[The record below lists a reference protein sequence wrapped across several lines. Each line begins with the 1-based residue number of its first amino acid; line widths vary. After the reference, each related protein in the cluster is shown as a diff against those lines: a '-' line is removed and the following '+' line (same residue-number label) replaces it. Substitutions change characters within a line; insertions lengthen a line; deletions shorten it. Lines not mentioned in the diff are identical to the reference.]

1 MAYIRR
7 LPPRK
12 DGKPGKWQATVRHPS
27 GRKMTKTDA
36 LKRVVEAWGDETER
50 SFRMGDVP
58 AERGR
63 GLTVQ
68 QWHDRWIKA
77 RNVAAT
83 TAHEERLRLDRYVLP
98 RWGSWPL
105 RSIGRIDV
113 QAWVTELGRERGA
126 HVTFGCYQVLRK
138 MLIDAELEGF
148 LSVSPCRKID
158 LPKLERPA
166 PRWLSRE
173 EYDRLLLAFDGVPQ
187 GDQWRAM
194 VAVAC
199 NSGLRS
205 GELAGLD
212 VGAVDFERGLIRVD
226 QVMTKF
232 GMRSYPKSESS
243 RRMAP
248 VSADA
253 LELLWPTVADR
264 PAASPVFP
272 APRGGRLDQSNF
284 LKTVWHPALERADIE
299 PVRAYVTRHTFASW
313 MVQDGVP
320 LWDIAQ
326 ALGHSSLDFVSR
338 YAFLQPNAHD
348 TIRAAFAR
356 RRGASVAQQPPA
368 VTPPGRVVAGQ
379 DSEQT
384 G

>member
-27 GRKMTKTDA
+27 GRKVTKTDA
-36 LKRVVEAWGDETER
+36 LKRVVEAWAAETEAAIRNGEIR
-50 SFRMGDVP
+50 S
-58 AERGR
+58 ERGR
-63 GLTVQ
+63 GVTVQ
-68 QWHDRWIKA
+68 QWHDRWIEA
-77 RNVAAT
+77 RNIAAT
-83 TAHEERLRLDRYVLP
+83 TAHEENLRLSKYVLP
-98 RWGSWPL
+98 EWGPWPL

-113 QAWVTELGRERGA
+113 QAWVTRLGRERGPN
-126 HVTFGCYQVLRK
+126 VTHGCYHVLHK
-138 MLIDAELEGF
+138 MLSDAELDGM
-148 LSVSPCRKID
+148 LSVNPCRKID
-158 LPKLERPA
+158 LPKVEKPA
-166 PRWLSRE
+166 PRWLTRD
-173 EYDRLLLAFDGVPQ
+173 EYSRLLLAFDGAPQ
-187 GDQWRAM
+187 GEQWRAM

-199 NSGLRS
+199 HSGLRS

-212 VGAVDFERGLIRVD
+212 VGAVDFDRGIIRVH

-248 VSADA
+248 VHPEA
-253 LELLWPTVADR
+253 LELLVPVVEGKATDS
-264 PAASPVFP
+264 PAFP

-284 LKTVWHPALERADIE
+284 LKTVWHPALKRAGIE

-313 MVQDGVP
+313 AVQDGVP

-326 ALGHSSLDFVSR
+326 ALGHGSLSFVNR
-338 YAFLQPNAHD
+338 YAFLAPGAHES
-348 TIRAAFAR
+348 IRSAWAR
-356 RRGASVAQQPPA
+356 RYGASAAQRMG
-368 VTPPGRVVAGQ
+368 VSVVDDNETAG
-379 DSEQT
+379 DVERT